1 MDYAVIRLTI
11 QPRGD
16 WEMMMGKLLMAIVL
30 PVLGFA
36 AIGLTT
42 WGLITK
48 SVNPDGVGM
57 AVGGLVAYLIV
68 WGVGLF
74 MIRLSSAA
82 SE

>member
-1 MDYAVIRLTI
+1 MEYAVIRLTI
-11 QPRGD
+11 QPWGD
-16 WEMMMGKLLMAIVL
+16 WKMIIGKLLMAIVL

-42 WGLITK
+42 WGLISK
-48 SVNPDGVGM
+48 DVNPDGVGM

-68 WGVGLF
+68 WNVGLF
-74 MIRLSSAA
+74 MIRPSSAA